1 LQYNKNNKKSVLINW
16 SRYGGMDMPVKIPKT
31 IRISEHTA
39 KRLMKIGKFGET
51 FDDVIV
57 RLLDELE
64 IKENKE

>member
-1 LQYNKNNKKSVLINW
+1 
-16 SRYGGMDMPVKIPKT
+16 MDLPVKIPKT

-64 IKENKE
+64 IKENKK